1 MYRAWWQ
8 IIRPRQWV
16 KNLFV
21 LAPLLFARKLF
32 EQLLLVEALAATA
45 IFCLLSSSVY
55 MFNDVVDAESD
66 RHHPQKRHRP
76 VAAGV
81 LPPRRVLPAA
91 AALAALGLL
100 AAWLLRPAFALAALA
115 YLLLN
120 LLYTLVLK
128 RYAFVDVAVI
138 AGGFVLRV
146 VAGAEAIDVAISR
159 WLVVCTFCL
168 ACLLGLGK
176 RRHEL
181 SSGGGAGN
189 NGRRSLAGYRMQPLH
204 RLEKILAAV
213 TIVAY
218 LSYSLDPLTVA
229 KFGTRALVFTSL
241 FPLLGMLRY
250 LQLVERNPQTAPTDA
265 LVTDWPTLVNL
276 ACWVAAVIFILYH
289 R

>member
-1 MYRAWWQ
+1 MYRVWLQ
-8 IIRPRQWV
+8 LMRPRQWV

-21 LAPLLFARKLF
+21 LAPLLFAHKLF
-32 EQLLLVEALAATA
+32 EQLLLLEALAAAA

-55 MFNDVVDAESD
+55 MFNDVIDAESD
-66 RHHPQKRHRP
+66 RHHPQKRQRP
-76 VAAGV
+76 VAAGL
-81 LPPRRVLPAA
+81 LPARRVLPAA
-91 AALAALGLL
+91 AALAALASL
-100 AAWLLRPAFALAALA
+100 AAWLLRPAFAAASLA

-120 LLYTLVLK
+120 LLYTMILK

-168 ACLLGLGK
+168 ASLLGLGK

-181 SSGGGAGN
+181 ISGGTGN
-189 NGRRSLAGYRMQPLH
+189 NMRRSLAGYRVRAVH

-229 KFGTRALVFTSL
+229 KFGTRALVFTTL

-250 LQLVERNPQTAPTDA
+250 LQLVEKDPRTAPTDA

-276 ACWVAAVIFILYH
+276 ACWVAAVIFFIYLH
-289 R
+289 